1 MTLEYQI
8 VTCIVCA
15 IIAFVSIYTVRAE
28 RKQTKEIIKSRNK
41 SRVYSPSI
49 SDDNEQHW
57 D

>member
-1 MTLEYQI
+1 MPLEYQI
-8 VTCIVCA
+8 VPCIVCA

-41 SRVYSPSI
+41 SRVYSPTI
-49 SDDNEQHW
+49 NDNEQHW